1 MPPGTGAA
9 RFIPSVVVFLVF
21 ASVFIATYLRQNRKR
36 VAIAALMA
44 PYRKGDFKAALQATE
59 GLRKDARAYCSFRGG
74 ILTQLGD
81 LKEAEELLQK
91 SIHLSEQRELALQAR
106 GIRARKSLA
115 RQLRLTALSKS
126 KLGELYLER
135 GRYGEA
141 IRCFEASLRDWP
153 RRGSGH
159 RAIAEAW
166 LRRGDDPTEALKWA
180 KLAVEEDRASK
191 DLTQEVRDTN
201 LGEDLG
207 TLAWAVA
214 VGSRDTAQVDRLVGE
229 AESKV
234 GTRLVSSCA
243 QVQYFAGL
251 AYAALGDT
259 ERSTQHFKMAS
270 CIDSQGRWGRAA
282 RAAARG

>member
-9 RFIPSVVVFLVF
+9 RFIPTVVVFWVF
-21 ASVFIATYLRQNRKR
+21 ASVFILTYLRQNRKR
-36 VAIAALMA
+36 AAIAALLA
-44 PYRKGDFKAALQATE
+44 PYRKGDFKAALQAAE

-81 LKEAEELLQK
+81 LREAEDLLQK
-91 SIHLSEQRELALQAR
+91 SIQLSEQRELALQAG

-115 RQLRLTALSKS
+115 TQLRLTALSRS
-126 KLGELYLER
+126 MLGELYLER

-153 RRGSGH
+153 GRGSSH
-159 RAIAEAW
+159 RAIAETW
-166 LRRGDDPTEALKWA
+166 LRRGDDPAEALKWA
-180 KLAVEEDRASK
+180 QLAVEEDRVAK
-191 DLTQEVRDTN
+191 DYTQEVRDTN

-214 VGSRDTAQVDRLVGE
+214 VASHDAAEVDRLVAE

-234 GTRLVSSCA
+234 GTRLVTSSA
-243 QVQYFAGL
+243 QVQYFAGR
-251 AYAALGDT
+251 AYDALGDT
-259 ERSTQHFKMAS
+259 DRSTQHFKEAS
-270 CIDSQGRWGRAA
+270 RIDSQGLWGRAA
-282 RAAARG
+282 RAAAYQ